1 MPYPETTI
9 VRHLRS
15 RLVYVFIFPQVS
27 FANAHS
33 TSRLSVVLP
42 LQGKLICIFNDRFGL
57 KSHAPSNVYD
67 GSTARGDRSMQ
78 FPQVLCHIFKLVAR
92 ECASAGNTLLWCG
105 QYELPRHVDGINSF
119 RNVCLH
125 RLERIKRH

>member
-67 GSTARGDRSMQ
+67 ANLGGIMYDEYRDERAVRPCIGQCSSHKSCVIFSSSSRENVRVLETRFSGDVSMNC
-78 FPQVLCHIFKLVAR
+78 PAMSIV
-92 ECASAGNTLLWCG
+92 
-105 QYELPRHVDGINSF
+105 
-119 RNVCLH
+119 
-125 RLERIKRH
+125 

>member
-15 RLVYVFIFPQVS
+15 RFVYVFIFPQVS

-67 GSTARGDRSMQ
+67 A
-78 FPQVLCHIFKLVAR
+78 
-92 ECASAGNTLLWCG
+92 NTEAIDC
-105 QYELPRHVDGINSF
+105 IT
-119 RNVCLH
+119 
-125 RLERIKRH
+125 I